1 MKTYDYI
8 IVWKRPDYGLVDRIS
23 RLMLMIAIAVFGY
36 TLVLTWSSFPS
47 LYHALLIL
55 LIAGIIGW
63 VIRCYRVRKKGKIP
77 FYRLALSLATIGMGM
92 LFQVHWI
99 TFLYFLAVI
108 SEKQVKFPQEVAFD
122 HEGIVINSL
131 PKKHHRWSEIQNVVL
146 KDGILTIDFR
156 NNKLIQKPIESHT
169 SAREEQE
176 FNEFC
181 SEKLNAQREPLT
193 A

>member
-8 IVWKRPDYGLVDRIS
+8 IVLERPNYALVDRIS

-36 TLVLTWSSFPS
+36 TVVRTWSFPS
-47 LYHALLIL
+47 LYHALLVL

-63 VIRCYRVRKKGKIP
+63 VIRCYRVQKKGEMP
-77 FYRLALSLATIGMGM
+77 FYRLALSFATIGMGM

-99 TFLYFLAVI
+99 TFLYFMAVI

-122 HEGIVINSL
+122 NEGIVINSF
-131 PKKHHRWSEIQNVVL
+131 PKKRHLWSEIQNVVL

-181 SEKLNAQREPLT
+181 NEKLNTQRETFT